1 VNILREFWYFL
12 TDQDE
17 PLEIKEVVNAL
28 WAKEKRPQM
37 GKPKKTAL
45 GWEFNF
51 TLPAGISFR
60 DFANKAEYFRDAL
73 GNVNVEVV
81 RAGKQAKLKVIT
93 SLLKQKYPYDWS
105 VKREGILPVQFGYS
119 TDGLKILDLAKHE
132 HILIGGETGSG
143 KTTLLNS
150 IICSLLTLPEP
161 PIIVLIDLKVSGD
174 YSYLEDKLTL
184 ITDRGEAY
192 SALGR
197 LMAEVIIRQRKL
209 KATKCPDN
217 IKYNERNSDKMPYII
232 LIIDELAQL
241 KDPDAQEVL
250 EDLLSLSRAS
260 GVRII
265 GATQRPS
272 AKIFRLKSFGD
283 AKANFTIRVCYRTMS
298 GIDSKIILDATNGA
312 DLPKIPGRGILRIG
326 CDLFEIQ
333 TPYLDPEVAE
343 RELSSVGSAKG

>member
-12 TDQDE
+12 TDQEE
-17 PLEIKEVVNAL
+17 PLEIKEVVEAL

-37 GKPKKTAL
+37 GKVKKTAL
-45 GWEFNF
+45 GWEINF

-60 DFANKAEYFRDAL
+60 DFSNKAEYFRDAL
-73 GNVNVEVV
+73 GDVNVEII
-81 RAGKQAKLKVIT
+81 RAGKQARLKVIT
-93 SLLKQKYPYDWS
+93 NLLKSKYPYDWS

-161 PIIVLIDLKVSGD
+161 PIIMLIDLKVSGD

-192 SALGR
+192 TALAR
-197 LMAEVIIRQRKL
+197 LMAEVIMRQRKL
-209 KATKCPDN
+209 KAAKCPD
-217 IKYNERNSDKMPYII
+217 ILKYNQRGDKMPYII

-241 KDPDAQEVL
+241 KDPGAQEVL

-298 GIDSKIILDATNGA
+298 GIDSRIILDATNGA

-326 CDLFEIQ
+326 CDLIEIQ
-333 TPYLDPEVAE
+333 TPYLCTEVAE
-343 RELSSVGSAKG
+343 RELSSIGRKT